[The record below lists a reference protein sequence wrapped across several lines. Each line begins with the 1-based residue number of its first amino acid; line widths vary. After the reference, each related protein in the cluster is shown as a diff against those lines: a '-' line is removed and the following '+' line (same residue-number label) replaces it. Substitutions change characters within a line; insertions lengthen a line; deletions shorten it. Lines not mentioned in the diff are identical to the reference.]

1 MKRVAVVSMV
11 FCMLSACVGRPP
23 ADASGAEIYDQLCA
37 HCHGADLEGGVGP
50 PLGPGSEV
58 ADKPDSYLVLTIT
71 RGEGRMPSFERTL
84 TAEQVDR
91 VVAYIREK
99 EAG

>member
-1 MKRVAVVSMV
+1 M
-11 FCMLSACVGRPP
+11 
-23 ADASGAEIYDQLCA
+23 
-37 HCHGADLEGGVGP
+37 GP

-71 RGEGRMPSFERTL
+71 RGEGRMPSLERTL